1 MSLYVVTAT
10 TDAVSRVSRTNALF
24 LSATNASAPPP
35 PSDTKATS
43 ATEVPF
49 TREFAAFSDPT
60 EPFDRPTRRDAPPT
74 RSLLLLAP
82 FPPLAFRSLRRR
94 SHSASDRC
102 AWYRARPPD
111 ECSAD
116 F

>member
-60 EPFDRPTRRDAPPT
+60 EPFGRPTRRDAPPT

-82 FPPLAFRSLRRR
+82 FPLAFRSLRRR
-94 SHSASDRC
+94 SHSASSRC

-111 ECSAD
+111 ACSAD